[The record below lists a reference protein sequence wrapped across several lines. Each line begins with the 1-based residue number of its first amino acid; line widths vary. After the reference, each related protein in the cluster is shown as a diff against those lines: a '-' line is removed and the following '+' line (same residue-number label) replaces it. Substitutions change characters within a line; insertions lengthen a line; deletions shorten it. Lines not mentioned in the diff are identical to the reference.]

1 MVGARTPRRGTR
13 REDSSRK
20 KDEQGEEGLWR
31 GGDGEGRN
39 ENGTWRKM
47 GRGGRSR
54 GGKEE
59 ACSRRG
65 SLQGSF
71 RNARREQNCRERER
85 EREDTGRLALS
96 IIFLFF
102 LFFFFF
108 SPSFALLPFP
118 PSHLILPPLSSF
130 SLFLLFTREATIPG
144 EKCRGKGRERERE
157 RRKKNRVALALFVH
171 GTVVLV

>member
-1 MVGARTPRRGTR
+1 
-13 REDSSRK
+13 
-20 KDEQGEEGLWR
+20 
-31 GGDGEGRN
+31 
-39 ENGTWRKM
+39 M

-85 EREDTGRLALS
+85 ERERERIREDWLS
-96 IIFLFF
+96 R

-108 SPSFALLPFP
+108 SSSSFFLPHLLFSLSLLP
-118 PSHLILPPLSSF
+118 ISS
-130 SLFLLFTREATIPG
+130 FLLFPLSRCFYFLHARLLSL
-144 EKCRGKGRERERE
+144 EKSVVEKEGRERERE
-157 RRKKNRVALALFVH
+157 ERRIAWLSRCLSTVPSCSSERYTRSH
-171 GTVVLV
+171 GPYGFGNVCRPCSTNINKT